1 MEPSVI
7 VCILPEANVSSACF
21 SWENVPWVSVSP
33 GGLCVS
39 LGLRGTLLWAK
50 LSVLANLG
58 VMATGL
64 CGDRD
69 SGVSWS

>member
-1 MEPSVI
+1 MI
-7 VCILPEANVSSACF
+7 VRILPEAHVSSACS
-21 SWENVPWVSVSP
+21 SWESLPWVTVST

-39 LGLRGTLLWAK
+39 LGLRGTLLLWAK

-64 CGDRD
+64 CGDWD